1 MKTATSVANSWTAFK
16 REYLLLPKN
25 PETESTEQWLPAHA
39 ALDSLPMVGNA
50 IAWYLLRN
58 LYGAPFFKPDLH
70 INAIEKHFFG
80 SGNLMEMSSA
90 VRQLWP
96 KVCTDVRIS
105 PVHLGVVDYI
115 LWWYRE
121 ETGDPPDG

>member
-1 MKTATSVANSWTAFK
+1 
-16 REYLLLPKN
+16 
-25 PETESTEQWLPAHA
+25 
-39 ALDSLPMVGNA
+39 MVGNA
-50 IAWYLLRN
+50 TAWYLIRN

-70 INAIEKHFFG
+70 INAIEKHFFC
-80 SGNLMEMSSA
+80 SGNLNEMSAA

-96 KVCTDVRIS
+96 KVCTDSRIS

-121 ETGDPPDG
+121 ETGDRCGSEGKERPALHEHSCGFVGTSTSALCLQAMRSGIP